1 MGMADKRN
9 RKLLWVYPIA
19 GAFLAMLAVQGCR
32 KEMSMPEPEPSDPE
46 PYTLVIPARF
56 PLPEATA
63 DNPLTVQ
70 GVELGRKLFYDGL
83 LSANGKV
90 SCATCH
96 RQELAFSDGVAI
108 ATHGVSG
115 RPLERH
121 APVLF
126 NLAWASNGLFW
137 DGGSKNLESQ
147 AFGPLTHAD
156 EMGMDLGLMEARLRE
171 SASYPALFAA
181 AFADG
186 VTAANVAKALAQFQR
201 TLVSGD
207 SPYDH
212 HARGE
217 TSASALNGME
227 LRGLSLVRQ
236 KCGGCHGGELFTDN
250 RYHNNGIDDNF
261 SDDSHEWIHR
271 GRYRITFD
279 PMDLGAFKTP
289 SLRNVM
295 VSAPYMHDGRFATI
309 EGVLD
314 HYASG
319 VKDTEVT
326 DRLLYQNGDK
336 AGIPMTND
344 EKTAIIVFLST
355 LTDEAFLNNSDFSN
369 PNDTKHE
376 NEKNR

>member
-1 MGMADKRN
+1 MAEKRN
-9 RKLLWVYPIA
+9 RKQAWMYPIV
-19 GAFLAMLAVQGCR
+19 GALLAMLVAQGCR
-32 KEMSMPEPEPSDPE
+32 KETPMPEPEPSGPE
-46 PYTLVIPARF
+46 PYTLAIPSHF
-56 PLPEATA
+56 PPSEPAA
-63 DNPLTVQ
+63 DNPLTVR
-70 GVELGRKLFYDGL
+70 GVELGRKLFYEGL
-83 LSANGKV
+83 LSANGNV

-121 APVLF
+121 VPVLF

-156 EMGMDLGLMEARLRE
+156 EMGMDLGLLETSLRE
-171 SASYPALFAA
+171 SANYPKLFRD
-181 AFADG
+181 AFSDG
-186 VTAANVAKALAQFQR
+186 ITAANVAKALAQFQR
-201 TLVSGD
+201 TLVSGN
-207 SPYDH
+207 SRYDRYTLDG
-212 HARGE
+212 AG
-217 TSASALNGME
+217 SSALNETE
-227 LRGLSLVRQ
+227 LHGISLVRQ
-236 KCGGCHGGELFTDN
+236 KCGGCHSGELFTDN
-250 RYHNNGIDDNF
+250 SFHNNGIDDDF

-319 VKDTEVT
+319 IKDSEVT
-326 DRLLYQNGDK
+326 DRLLYQRDGK
-336 AGIPMTND
+336 PGIPMSGD
-344 EKTAIIVFLST
+344 EKEAIVAFLHT
-355 LTDEAFLNNSDFSN
+355 LTDEAFLGDRDFAN
-369 PNDTKHE
+369 PNNTK
-376 NEKNR
+376 K